1 MKGQRFRIES
11 FGFCGQGL
19 GFMAKGQWF
28 KGSGF
33 RVQGLWYRV

>member
-19 GFMAKGQWF
+19 GSMDKGQWF

-33 RVQGLWYRV
+33 RVYGIEYRV